1 MGFAIINLPRVYP
14 RRPDYQKSKRMIDL
28 ILCIVL
34 SPLII
39 PAVILCALAVYLD
52 SGKPIVFMQERIGK
66 GGKSFR
72 IYKFRTLKANFD
84 GSQFQPFMRAY
95 IRGDIGNDTIDNG
108 TYKPMSE
115 KYISRV
121 GNFLR
126 RTSLDELPQLINVL
140 KGEMSIVGPRP
151 NVPWEVEEYWPWH
164 YERLEVLPGMTGL
177 AQVNGRSCISFNSI
191 VRFDIN
197 YIENQGLQLDLKIIW
212 QTIGSVILSRSAG

>member
-84 GSQFQPFMRAY
+84 GSQFRPFMRAY

>member
-14 RRPDYQKSKRMIDL
+14 RRPDYQKSKRLIDF
-28 ILCIVL
+28 IICIVL

-39 PAVILCALAVYLD
+39 PVAILCALAVYLD
-52 SGKPIVFMQERIGK
+52 SGKPIIFMQARIGK

-72 IYKFRTLKANFD
+72 IYKFRTLKASFD

-151 NVPWEVEEYWPWH
+151 NVPWEVDEYWPWH

-177 AQVNGRSCISFNSI
+177 AQVNGRSCISFDSI

-212 QTIGSVILSRSAG
+212 QTIGSVILSKSAG